1 MTTTSAAAAAAA
13 IQEADPDYW
22 ETLDLVVVT
31 EKQIRANKKKN
42 DLLDNL
48 QKSQLLHILNGDY
61 YWGDAKTLEDCSN
74 DRIVDDASMIYKELL
89 VVNNNSKLTTTV
101 ESAEETAS
109 PRRFYYW
116 QAYFGGNP
124 TGYLLTSSKATTT
137 TTTTTTIT
145 SDDDADDNDDEIA
158 NTAAADTTSWDV
170 LVENCDG
177 DFIWR
182 ADERPLRFLN
192 QVKKAAMGRHY
203 DDEVDC
209 ITE

>member
-137 TTTTTTIT
+137 ITTTTTTIWK
-145 SDDDADDNDDEIA
+145 S
-158 NTAAADTTSWDV
+158 SRH
-170 LVENCDG
+170 LS
-177 DFIWR
+177 
-182 ADERPLRFLN
+182 RPVYVYVYHPNWCLLLKN
-192 QVKKAAMGRHY
+192 SSPN
-203 DDEVDC
+203 C
-209 ITE
+209 ITLEWSSLASSPAL